1 MSNAT
6 YLTSLH
12 EFHNQEEILVIL
24 VNIKELYDVWVINLL
39 QNVDFVLQPDLI
51 FLGQFTSKKRTKVTI
66 KS

>member
-12 EFHNQEEILVIL
+12 EFHNQKEVLVIL

-51 FLGQFTSKKRTKVTI
+51 FLGQFTSKKSKKVTI